1 MAGKSLRLLPL
12 LTMLVLSHGRALH
25 GHFVRPDRSA
35 DVVSRDVDYVV
46 GNTTY
51 EGFWSVPKGSAP
63 KAGLLN
69 TEGSRRRLRQKPGQ
83 PAHCPASGGLV
94 LLAIG
99 REGSPMV
106 HMELEVL
113 RTQLARQSGLRVTSH
128 TATDVSSARAKWP
141 AKLASARAVV
151 VMVSVITT
159 SRTTREETP
168 TRSAESSTRRV
179 ERRRDSNSAVAAA
192 EHAAADEAP
201 RQLGSLLQLLQG
213 THVLLLVTSPDHA
226 ATASG
231 GHAPSAI
238 DGVTVRV
245 GVPRGWSRM
254 SRQAARLGGAMLLD
268 ASRAFLSVRGAVG
281 GTAPLIASLIT
292 SALVSRCRLDP
303 PPPSRYAPRYAPR
316 DPPPPSIGMG
326 ARASAAGL
334 AAAAASAARSAA
346 SASSSAA
353 GPPPSAPAAAASP
366 AEANLSEHIS
376 EHISEQT
383 EHCAVCFSGWM
394 GVSVARGGAS
404 LKANLIEPLR
414 AQTLLALTYNANDG
428 CTSVASCALAARW
441 PALAP
446 FAAVDMQPMLSHE
459 VLTRTLEGLPHW
471 PNILSAYSHP
481 KSPVNCVRREPD
493 NGTLSGATAGTTDA
507 AARAPSTYRCR
518 GIYLGNTIF
527 APVLGSPKL
536 HVLRQLHDIH
546 RCLNVAAARERS
558 VGRMYDRIVHTRLEF
573 EWLRPHP
580 PLSLLQPAQAVWI
593 PSGEDYYGGLNDRHA
608 VLSRAA
614 AEVYMRRW
622 DFLMD
627 GSIMRIDH
635 QLQRGAVTNGVSL
648 QDENLVAHVLDFFG
662 IPVRRLSAA
671 ECC

>member
-1 MAGKSLRLLPL
+1 
-12 LTMLVLSHGRALH
+12 
-25 GHFVRPDRSA
+25 
-35 DVVSRDVDYVV
+35 
-46 GNTTY
+46 
-51 EGFWSVPKGSAP
+51 
-63 KAGLLN
+63 
-69 TEGSRRRLRQKPGQ
+69 
-83 PAHCPASGGLV
+83 
-94 LLAIG
+94 
-99 REGSPMV
+99 
-106 HMELEVL
+106 
-113 RTQLARQSGLRVTSH
+113 
-128 TATDVSSARAKWP
+128 
-141 AKLASARAVV
+141 
-151 VMVSVITT
+151 
-159 SRTTREETP
+159 
-168 TRSAESSTRRV
+168 
-179 ERRRDSNSAVAAA
+179 
-192 EHAAADEAP
+192 
-201 RQLGSLLQLLQG
+201 
-213 THVLLLVTSPDHA
+213 
-226 ATASG
+226 
-231 GHAPSAI
+231 
-238 DGVTVRV
+238 
-245 GVPRGWSRM
+245 
-254 SRQAARLGGAMLLD
+254 
-268 ASRAFLSVRGAVG
+268 
-281 GTAPLIASLIT
+281 
-292 SALVSRCRLDP
+292 
-303 PPPSRYAPRYAPR
+303 
-316 DPPPPSIGMG
+316 
-326 ARASAAGL
+326 
-334 AAAAASAARSAA
+334 
-346 SASSSAA
+346 
-353 GPPPSAPAAAASP
+353 
-366 AEANLSEHIS
+366 
-376 EHISEQT
+376 
-383 EHCAVCFSGWM
+383 M

-471 PNILSAYSHP
+471 PNILTAYSHP